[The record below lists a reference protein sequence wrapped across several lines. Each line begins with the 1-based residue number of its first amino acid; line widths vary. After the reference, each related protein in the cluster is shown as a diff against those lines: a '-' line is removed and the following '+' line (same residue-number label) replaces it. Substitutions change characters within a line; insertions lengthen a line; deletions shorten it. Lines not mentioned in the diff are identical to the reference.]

1 MSFGGAAIFLFL
13 IAAVCAVLMA
23 LFVRPRRLL
32 VSVPLGLIAASAAPL
47 AALGAWYA
55 WAESRSTAWTVG
67 YGVLAVASFAAAF
80 RHCVGGRADTRQD

>member
-47 AALGAWYA
+47 AALGAWSA
-55 WAESRSTAWTVG
+55 WAESHSIPWTVG
-67 YGVLAVASFAAAF
+67 YAALAVVSVAAAI
-80 RHCVGGRADTRQD
+80 RQFAGCGKSAPRP